1 MYFGYHNM
9 GVRRKLLMHEKV
21 PNMAESMDR
30 LESLAVMKIHRDIA
44 IDYQKAAKMFLE
56 SHPRKMNENSLIYV

>member
-1 MYFGYHNM
+1 
-9 GVRRKLLMHEKV
+9 MHEKV